1 MNALGFTLNDGQAAA
16 AAQIEES
23 IKARRHHLLSGD
35 AGSGKTALMQVI
47 AVGHHEK
54 RKKFVCTAPT
64 HQACTVLARKMKA
77 AGIDVPV
84 VTTHALLGLRPRP
97 KGDRLE
103 FVRDDKCPP
112 VEADIVGID
121 ECFVQSSLINTLRGL
136 VRIDRIQPGDSIINA
151 IGIDHVVAVSKREAE
166 CVTRIVVGGKE
177 ITSSC
182 SHRFFTKRGL
192 IRAESLGPGDQ
203 IISVSTAMRLLRDG
217 ISKTKKLDRSL
228 LFSSL
233 FDALVPATARIP
245 SQNIHRP
252 KSPEMRR
259 WSETLA
265 HLGRSESRHRDRAGE
280 GVEPGEQTRCS
291 EENQR
296 PPERDRPSA
305 TNQGRER
312 AATIQASG
320 SSLRGSRN
328 AVAYGICRN
337 DWGASGGASSSLQD
351 RYSEQ
356 GVDDCGGGGWVVA
369 RGDIAQTTG
378 STQRCVP
385 AFSRVD
391 RVEILQSTDPRLDCE
406 RDANGKLYLWDLQV
420 ARHSSFGV
428 KGLLVHN
435 CSMISDEMFEHIN
448 RWLHKRAVIF
458 SGDPGQLFPVGE
470 EESPTFATMHRS
482 HLSEPMRQA
491 LGNPI
496 LEAAWAIRKSQGGEV
511 DWSWC
516 KPVHNAPYGVFVPR
530 DPEAWMRKA
539 FTSDEFNAD
548 SLRFRFI
555 CWTNKRVADVNAMI
569 REWRYGPTD
578 TPFVV
583 GERAL
588 IRAPLVKARAIVLNT
603 NEEVIVRE
611 IAASKN
617 RGLSTWAL
625 TVETEDGM
633 KIEAHMAQSQTEYQ
647 AKLGR
652 LADDA
657 RTGDGTWKQFHGFKE
672 ALVTAQAPYA
682 LTTHN
687 SQGLT
692 LRNAMIDMPEF
703 RRWVRANRG
712 EGLRG
717 LYVATTRPSH
727 ALICVGG

>member
-1 MNALGFTLNDGQAAA
+1 MRNTLGFTLNDGQAIAA
-16 AAQIEES
+16 MQIEES
-23 IKARRHHLLSGD
+23 IKAKRHHLLSGD
-35 AGSGKTALMQVI
+35 AGSGKTALMQAI
-47 AVGHHEK
+47 AVAHHEK

-77 AGIDVPV
+77 AGINVPV
-84 VTTHALLGLRPRP
+84 VTTHALFGLRPRP

-103 FVRDDKCPP
+103 FVRDDKSPP

-121 ECFVQSSLINTLRGL
+121 ET
-136 VRIDRIQPGDSIINA
+136 
-151 IGIDHVVAVSKREAE
+151 
-166 CVTRIVVGGKE
+166 
-177 ITSSC
+177 
-182 SHRFFTKRGL
+182 
-192 IRAESLGPGDQ
+192 
-203 IISVSTAMRLLRDG
+203 
-217 ISKTKKLDRSL
+217 
-228 LFSSL
+228 
-233 FDALVPATARIP
+233 
-245 SQNIHRP
+245 
-252 KSPEMRR
+252 
-259 WSETLA
+259 
-265 HLGRSESRHRDRAGE
+265 
-280 GVEPGEQTRCS
+280 
-291 EENQR
+291 
-296 PPERDRPSA
+296 
-305 TNQGRER
+305 
-312 AATIQASG
+312 
-320 SSLRGSRN
+320 
-328 AVAYGICRN
+328 
-337 DWGASGGASSSLQD
+337 
-351 RYSEQ
+351 
-356 GVDDCGGGGWVVA
+356 
-369 RGDIAQTTG
+369 
-378 STQRCVP
+378 
-385 AFSRVD
+385 
-391 RVEILQSTDPRLDCE
+391 
-406 RDANGKLYLWDLQV
+406 
-420 ARHSSFGV
+420 
-428 KGLLVHN
+428 
-435 CSMISDEMFEHIN
+435 SMIGEEMFEHIN

-482 HLSEPMRQA
+482 HLSEPVRQA

-496 LEAAWAIRKSQGGEV
+496 LEAAWAIRKSQSGEV

-516 KPVHNAPYGVFVPR
+516 KPVHNAPFGVFVPR

-633 KIEAHMAQSQTEYQ
+633 KVEAHMAQSQTEYQ

-657 RTGDGTWKQFHGFKE
+657 RTGDGTWKQFHAFKE

-717 LYVATTRPSH
+717 LYVAATRPSH